1 MSLQS
6 TTPPVIP
13 GLEFVFNSEA
23 AHPPDQLQEDDIA
36 DDIAGEQETIPELS
50 AEDFNPPDENEGDIV
65 SGHGKAAAWTKTVA
79 GASKGVSDKTD
90 SEYRRYDQNLA
101 AFLFS
106 WPYD

>member
-13 GLEFVFNSEA
+13 GLEFVFSSEA
-23 AHPPDQLQEDDIA
+23 DHPPDQLQEDDIA

-50 AEDFNPPDENEGDIV
+50 AEDFNPPDESEGDIV
-65 SGHGKAAAWTKTVA
+65 SGHGQAAAWTKTVA

-90 SEYRRYDQNLA
+90 SEYRRYVQI
-101 AFLFS
+101 
-106 WPYD
+106 